1 MSISSIRFNSSQ
13 MHLQDYSL
21 IKVTGA
27 DRESFFQGQVT
38 NDLSLL
44 GINQGQLTARLNR
57 QGKLQSFFFIAKL
70 EDCLFL
76 LCPKIL
82 VETIKTDFEKFII
95 MDDVVLEN
103 IDINLWIVFNH
114 FLEDTQTIG
123 QFFDFNFFGMN
134 ARLTLERNPTIKET
148 DKNELEEIRVLNG
161 RPNWGVDVDETQ
173 FINDSYLN
181 EIAISYKKGCFLGQE
196 TAAKIENNRGAA
208 YYPVLLKLDSPIDLA
223 QFLKADFQISL
234 LEGERKAGTLLY
246 QIKDMLQVLLFR
258 DFRVVGC
265 ELELI
270 LGTQKIKVTV
280 MDLPFYKSFS
290 KKDIALELYH
300 QGVDNFQANHLGAAQ
315 ECLKKALSFDSSLA
329 DAYESLGVMLGREEK
344 FQEAIEW
351 MDKLLIVNPQSVM
364 AHTNKSLYL
373 MRLGKI
379 EEAEAEKSLAT
390 VKSFAVFGQEAK
402 VKKQLAEELKKKE
415 EEVLRR
421 EKMFLQVLEIDE
433 EDTIALYGMSDIFFQ
448 RKDFQSAINNLEKV
462 IAVDPKY
469 STAYLLLGK
478 AYEAKGDVEKA
489 RSVYQAGIV
498 LASKRGDMM
507 PANEMQSRLNQ
518 LVVSPSLS

>member
-1 MSISSIRFNSSQ
+1 
-13 MHLQDYSL
+13 
-21 IKVTGA
+21 
-27 DRESFFQGQVT
+27 
-38 NDLSLL
+38 
-44 GINQGQLTARLNR
+44 
-57 QGKLQSFFFIAKL
+57 
-70 EDCLFL
+70 
-76 LCPKIL
+76 
-82 VETIKTDFEKFII
+82 
-95 MDDVVLEN
+95 
-103 IDINLWIVFNH
+103 
-114 FLEDTQTIG
+114 
-123 QFFDFNFFGMN
+123 
-134 ARLTLERNPTIKET
+134 
-148 DKNELEEIRVLNG
+148 
-161 RPNWGVDVDETQ
+161 
-173 FINDSYLN
+173 
-181 EIAISYKKGCFLGQE
+181 
-196 TAAKIENNRGAA
+196 
-208 YYPVLLKLDSPIDLA
+208 
-223 QFLKADFQISL
+223 
-234 LEGERKAGTLLY
+234 
-246 QIKDMLQVLLFR
+246 
-258 DFRVVGC
+258 
-265 ELELI
+265 
-270 LGTQKIKVTV
+270 
-280 MDLPFYKSFS
+280 
-290 KKDIALELYH
+290 
-300 QGVDNFQANHLGAAQ
+300 
-315 ECLKKALSFDSSLA
+315 LSFDSSLA